1 MYKYYMKA
9 QTPSG
14 IGIHFSN
21 KKTEKKK
28 IIIIKKNNKTTQK
41 HFSLSNKNKST
52 PVKVLQMHHL

>member
-21 KKTEKKK
+21 KKTEKKNNN
-28 IIIIKKNNKTTQK
+28 NNKKKQQDYSK
-41 HFSLSNKNKST
+41 AFFIK
-52 PVKVLQMHHL
+52 Q

>member
-21 KKTEKKK
+21 KKTEKKNN
-28 IIIIKKNNKTTQK
+28 NNKKKKTTR
-41 HFSLSNKNKST
+41 LLKSIF
-52 PVKVLQMHHL
+52 H